1 MALRAHGP
9 GGTAAPGSA
18 RDPRGR
24 GGDRSG
30 GTRPCSPGRARAGRC
45 RSTERGPTARGRG
58 AASGGPR
65 ADRRRGGAGRSGG
78 RGDRRTVTRTRAGPR
93 SEEHTSELQSRFDL
107 VCRLLLEKKK
117 KKNTGKPI
125 SSYLGRAFTNKCQGL
140 RTKIMKLPHIACQ
153 RPLSQAKLADR

>member
-24 GGDRSG
+24 GGDRSA

-65 ADRRRGGAGRSGG
+65 ADRRRGAAGRDRKSVVEGKRVDLGG
-78 RGDRRTVTRTRAGPR
+78 RRII
-93 SEEHTSELQSRFDL
+93 
-107 VCRLLLEKKK
+107 KKK
-117 KKNTGKPI
+117 KE
-125 SSYLGRAFTNKCQGL
+125 
-140 RTKIMKLPHIACQ
+140 
-153 RPLSQAKLADR
+153 

>member
-30 GTRPCSPGRARAGRC
+30 GTRPCSPGRARAGRG

-58 AASGGPR
+58 GASGGAR
-65 ADRRRGGAGRSGG
+65 GG
-78 RGDRRTVTRTRAGPR
+78 RGGGGARGASGRGGRRDGKRAR
-93 SEEHTSELQSRFDL
+93 SRAPSGRKAEER
-107 VCRLLLEKKK
+107 
-117 KKNTGKPI
+117 
-125 SSYLGRAFTNKCQGL
+125 
-140 RTKIMKLPHIACQ
+140 
-153 RPLSQAKLADR
+153 

>member
-18 RDPRGR
+18 RDRRGR

-45 RSTERGPTARGRG
+45 RSAERGPTARGRG

-65 ADRRRGGAGRSGG
+65 ADRRRGAAGRSGG
-78 RGDRRTVTRTRAGPR
+78 RADRRDRKSTRLNSSHGYISYAVFC
-93 SEEHTSELQSRFDL
+93 L
-107 VCRLLLEKKK
+107 KKK
-117 KKNTGKPI
+117 KQSAAKRVGITRTDVA
-125 SSYLGRAFTNKCQGL
+125 SSVALF
-140 RTKIMKLPHIACQ
+140 I
-153 RPLSQAKLADR
+153 